1 MMRERLANVLAWA
14 AFLSLLFGVMP
25 LGAMFI
31 GYQLEELQT
40 KPSFEIYTCEQIQDP
55 DSSYQDLFS
64 QYEKALEEGVDLRGV
79 TVEKF
84 DPEKCRVAG
93 SGKVIRWVRRGGEDS
108 IELGF
113 IYANLS
119 EAQVYERLG
128 YRTFFHS
135 ISNARKEWTTLFAS
149 PWLPI
154 VLMLYVTTGKFRIL
168 PWRK

>member
-1 MMRERLANVLAWA
+1 MRERLANVLAWA
-14 AFLSLLFGVMP
+14 AFSSLLFGAIP
-25 LGAMFI
+25 LGVIFI

-40 KPSFEIYTCEQIQDP
+40 KPRFDTFTCEDIQDP
-55 DSSYQDLFS
+55 DSEYQVLFS
-64 QYEKALEEGVDLRGV
+64 QYEDLLEAGADANGVIL
-79 TVEKF
+79 EKF

-93 SGKVIRWVRRGGEDS
+93 SGKVIRWGRGGEGS

-135 ISNARKEWTTLFAS
+135 ISNARYEWTTLFAS

-154 VLMLYVTTGKFRIL
+154 VLLLYVTTGKFRIL
-168 PWRK
+168 PWRKS